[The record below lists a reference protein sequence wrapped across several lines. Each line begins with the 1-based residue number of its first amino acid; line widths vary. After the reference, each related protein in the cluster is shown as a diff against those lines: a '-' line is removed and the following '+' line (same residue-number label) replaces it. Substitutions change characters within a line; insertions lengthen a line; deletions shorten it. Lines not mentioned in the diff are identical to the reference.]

1 MESLSSFL
9 SPVKVKLND
18 LLLDP
23 NNPRFA
29 ELGEE
34 SSPVPESRFAELKVQ
49 QAAFEKM
56 RNPQFAVS
64 ELRDTIRE
72 LGFLPMDRLVVRKW
86 RDSATTEPK
95 YVVVEGN
102 RRVTALKWL
111 IFQYEEG
118 KVQLTLEQLANYQEF
133 EVLLLDESRAP
144 QTARW
149 ILPGLRHVSGI
160 KEWGPYQKA
169 RMVHELRQSGKSPQE
184 VAQSLGLSTRE
195 ANQLWRAFL
204 ALEQMKKDEEF
215 GEFAD
220 ATLYSYFVEVLKRA
234 NVRNWWVWD
243 DEQQRFTNTQRLQQ
257 FYSWIRGTKGEDGE
271 DSAQAKLPEA
281 KSVREL
287 SVILEDQSA
296 MSIFTSPDGTLT
308 RALARV
314 ESDTHHDLAPAILSC
329 DSTLGALSPDSLRSM
344 TPDDVALL
352 TRLSERIERLLRD
365 RKKLIEPE
373 AS

>member
-1 MESLSSFL
+1 
-9 SPVKVKLND
+9 
-18 LLLDP
+18 
-23 NNPRFA
+23 
-29 ELGEE
+29 
-34 SSPVPESRFAELKVQ
+34 
-49 QAAFEKM
+49 M

-86 RDSATTEPK
+86 RDSSADEPK
-95 YVVVEGN
+95 FVVVEGN

-111 IFQYEEG
+111 ISQYEEG
-118 KVQLTLEQLANYQEF
+118 KAQLTPEQLENYREF
-133 EVLLLDESRAP
+133 EALLLDESRAP
-144 QTARW
+144 QTAKW

-234 NVRNWWVWD
+234 NVRSWLAWD

-271 DSAQAKLPEA
+271 DSSPAKLPEA

-287 SVILEDQSA
+287 SVILEDPNA
-296 MSIFTSPDGTLT
+296 MAIFTAPDGTLT

-329 DSTLGALSPDSLRSM
+329 DSTLGALSPDALRSM
-344 TPDDVALL
+344 TPDDIGLL
-352 TRLSERIERLLRD
+352 TRLRERIDRLLRD
-365 RKKLIEPE
+365 REKLTEPE
-373 AS
+373 TT

>member
-133 EVLLLDESRAP
+133 EVSAGSCAEP
-144 QTARW
+144 W
-149 ILPGLRHVSGI
+149 IVDP
-160 KEWGPYQKA
+160 
-169 RMVHELRQSGKSPQE
+169 
-184 VAQSLGLSTRE
+184 
-195 ANQLWRAFL
+195 
-204 ALEQMKKDEEF
+204 
-215 GEFAD
+215 
-220 ATLYSYFVEVLKRA
+220 
-234 NVRNWWVWD
+234 
-243 DEQQRFTNTQRLQQ
+243 
-257 FYSWIRGTKGEDGE
+257 
-271 DSAQAKLPEA
+271 
-281 KSVREL
+281 
-287 SVILEDQSA
+287 
-296 MSIFTSPDGTLT
+296 
-308 RALARV
+308 
-314 ESDTHHDLAPAILSC
+314 
-329 DSTLGALSPDSLRSM
+329 
-344 TPDDVALL
+344 
-352 TRLSERIERLLRD
+352 
-365 RKKLIEPE
+365 
-373 AS
+373 